1 MSRTFLYARVSTD
14 DQTTANQVLEAK
26 AKGYAIEDHR
36 VFEEHVSGK
45 VAAFDR
51 PVFSAMYSRMEKGD
65 NLVVTKLDRLG
76 RSVTNI
82 VATVEI
88 LAQAG
93 IKVVCIQLGGVDL
106 TSPAGKLQ
114 MQVLGAVAEFE
125 RSLVVERTQA
135 GLARA
140 KAEGK
145 QLGRKVS
152 YTPEQAEA
160 IRAKYLGG
168 GHSIRQLAAEYS
180 LSVGT
185 IQKLVK
191 GAEGA

>member
-1 MSRTFLYARVSTD
+1 MGRTFLYARVSTN

-26 AKGYAIEDHR
+26 SNGFAIEDHR

-51 PVFSAMYSRMEKGD
+51 PVFSKMFDKMEKGD

-76 RSVTNI
+76 RSVIDI
-82 VATVEI
+82 VETVKK
-88 LAQAG
+88 LGKAG
-93 IKVVCIQLGGVDL
+93 ITVKCIQLGGVDL

-125 RSLVVERTQA
+125 RSLLIERTQA
-135 GLARA
+135 GLERA

-145 QLGRKVS
+145 KLGRKAS
-152 YTPEQAEA
+152 YTPELAAE
-160 IRAKYLGG
+160 IKAKYLGG
-168 GHSIRQLAAEYS
+168 GHSIRQLHKEHG

-191 GAEGA
+191 G

>member
-1 MSRTFLYARVSTD
+1 MSRTFLYARVSTG
-14 DQTTANQVLEAK
+14 DQTTTNQVLEAK

-51 PVFSAMYSRMEKGD
+51 PVFSAMYGKMEKGD

-76 RSVTNI
+76 RSVSNI
-82 VATVEI
+82 LATVET
-88 LAQAG
+88 LSEAG

-114 MQVLGAVAEFE
+114 MQVLAAVAEFE

-145 QLGRKVS
+145 KLGRKVS
-152 YTPEQAEA
+152 YTSEQAGE
-160 IRAKYLGG
+160 IKAKYLGG
-168 GHSIRQLAAEYS
+168 RQSIRRLAAEYG

-185 IQKLVK
+185 IQKLIQ
-191 GAEGA
+191 G